1 MCACDYLLGG
11 LFCSSTNLPNDLHSL
26 PLSFLIIIQSCSISQ
41 VKKKHTQR
49 KGKADNN
56 LVSVVVRLS
65 NSLPL
70 SLYSLSLSTF
80 FLNRVAVIIYFVSLA
95 FTSVCVSAYVWT
107 NCFDGKKETRVG
119 GDFTFPRPTSPFMMN
134 EKLLQKSKKICFGG
148 KREEAHPFF
157 SDIFSFRC
165 EPKMYPHLSLSLF
178 SLCLLLVPSS
188 SLFLRLPTTY
198 YVRKES
204 FVMRFFTFSPTRR
217 RRRRRPFSELASSS
231 CRLLCSLYIYILCIR
246 YVV

>member
-1 MCACDYLLGG
+1 VFACDFLLGG

-26 PLSFLIIIQSCSISQ
+26 PLSFLIIQSCSISQ
-41 VKKKHTQR
+41 VKKKKHTQR

-95 FTSVCVSAYVWT
+95 FTSVCFFVCVCVWT

-119 GDFTFPRPTSPFMMN
+119 GDFTFPRLTS
-134 EKLLQKSKKICFGG
+134 
-148 KREEAHPFF
+148 
-157 SDIFSFRC
+157 
-165 EPKMYPHLSLSLF
+165 
-178 SLCLLLVPSS
+178 
-188 SLFLRLPTTY
+188 
-198 YVRKES
+198 
-204 FVMRFFTFSPTRR
+204 
-217 RRRRRPFSELASSS
+217 
-231 CRLLCSLYIYILCIR
+231 IYDE
-246 YVV
+246 